1 MSNTAESSN
10 EPLPLHEE
18 LRRLRTASGK
28 SIAQVGEE
36 IQRSRLVVHEAEMG
50 RRRPSRALV
59 EALDD
64 LYGAEGRLVSLW
76 RDMPDPRQQIVVT
89 GGGNVI
95 ATGSDVTIAQ
105 VGAAESAAGESRP
118 PTLSEQRRKFHFD
131 YLQRSLTQST
141 VMFWVSLGVMTLGA
155 VIILTSGV
163 IVAFRDGGQGLDWV
177 RGLSG
182 ALITVAG
189 GALYRQARQKE
200 SDVAK
205 IAGEVA
211 AKVEADDRFE
221 KATALIERVEDPKL
235 KDQLKTT
242 AALTQLGFE
251 PNADEVAGR
260 LLPQQNQRLEVTRR
274 PDSSEPDAGT

>member
-1 MSNTAESSN
+1 MANTSESSD

-28 SIAQVGEE
+28 SIAQVGRE
-36 IQRSRLVVHEAEMG
+36 IERSQLMIHEAEAG
-50 RRRPSRALV
+50 RRRPSLALV
-59 EALDD
+59 EALDE

-76 RDMPDPRQQIVVT
+76 HDTPDPRQQIVVT
-89 GGGNVI
+89 GGSNVI
-95 ATGSDVTIAQ
+95 ATGSDVTISQLSAS
-105 VGAAESAAGESRP
+105 ESVVESRP
-118 PTLSEQRRKFHFD
+118 LTLSEQRRKFHFD

-155 VIILTSGV
+155 VIILASGA
-163 IVAFRDGGQGLDWV
+163 IVAFRDGGQGLKWV
-177 RGLSG
+177 TGLSG
-182 ALITVAG
+182 TLITAVG
-189 GALYRQARQKE
+189 GALYRQAKQKE
-200 SDVAK
+200 DGVAK

-211 AKVEADDRFE
+211 AKVESDDRFE

-242 AALTQLGFE
+242 AALTQLGLE

-260 LLPQQNQRLEVTRR
+260 LLPQENQRPEVTRGT
-274 PDSSEPDAGT
+274 DSDETDSGT

>member
-1 MSNTAESSN
+1 MSNTPESSN
-10 EPLPLHEE
+10 EPLALHEE

-28 SIAQVGEE
+28 SVAQVGQE
-36 IQRSRLVVHEAEMG
+36 IERSRLMVHEAEAG
-50 RRRPSRALV
+50 RRRPSLALV
-59 EALDD
+59 EALDE
-64 LYGAEGRLVSLW
+64 LYGAGGHLVSLW
-76 RDMPDPRQQIVVT
+76 HDAPDPRQQIVVT
-89 GGGNVI
+89 GGSNVF

-105 VGAAESAAGESRP
+105 VGVAEPLVESQS

-141 VMFWVSLGVMTLGA
+141 VMFWVSLGVMIIGA
-155 VIILTSGV
+155 VIILTSGA
-163 IVAFRDGGQGLDWV
+163 IVAFRDGGQGLKWV
-177 RGLSG
+177 TGLSG
-182 ALITVAG
+182 TLITVAG

-200 SDVAK
+200 VDVAK

-211 AKVEADDRFE
+211 AKVESDDRFE

-251 PNADEVAGR
+251 PNADEVAGH
-260 LLPQQNQRLEVTRR
+260 LLPQENKRPELTRGS
-274 PDSSEPDAGT
+274 DAGESDAGT

>member
-1 MSNTAESSN
+1 MSNTPGSFN
-10 EPLPLHEE
+10 EPPPLHEE

-28 SIAQVGEE
+28 SIAQVGQEV
-36 IQRSRLVVHEAEMG
+36 QRSQLMVREAETG
-50 RRRPSRALV
+50 RRRPSLALV
-59 EALDD
+59 EALDN

-76 RDMPDPRQQIVVT
+76 HDTPDPRQQIVVT

-95 ATGSDVTIAQ
+95 ATGSDVTVAQ
-105 VGAAESAAGESRP
+105 VGTPESAVGENRP
-118 PTLSEQRRKFHFD
+118 QTLSEQRRKFHFD
-131 YLQRSLTQST
+131 YLQRTLTQST
-141 VMFWVSLGVMTLGA
+141 VMFWVSLGVMTLGV

-163 IVAFRDGGQGLDWV
+163 IVAFRDGGIGLDWV
-177 RGLSG
+177 KGLSG
-182 ALITVAG
+182 TLITAAG

-221 KATALIERVEDPKL
+221 KATALIERVDDPKL
-235 KDQLKTT
+235 KDRLKTT

-251 PNADEVAGR
+251 PNADEVTGR
-260 LLPQQNQRLEVTRR
+260 LLPQEDQRLEVTRR
-274 PDSSEPDAGT
+274 PDSSEPNAGT